1 VKQEMMDREILTSRV
16 LAESNATQILTLA
29 QANTTVNA
37 LSIEKEM
44 CKNVKSSLGR
54 SNNDFLLNFIWVR
67 LLEKKI
73 TDGVDTSIT
82 MELPE
87 FD

>member
-1 VKQEMMDREILTSRV
+1 MKQELLNREILTSRV

-37 LSIEKEM
+37 LAIEKDM
-44 CKNVKSSLGR
+44 CKNVKATLGKT
-54 SNNDFLLNFIWVR
+54 STDFLMSFIWVR
-67 LLEKKI
+67 LIEKKI
-73 TDGVDTSIT
+73 TDGVQTSIT

>member
-1 VKQEMMDREILTSRV
+1 MKQELLNREILTSKV
-16 LAESNATQILTLA
+16 LAQSNATQILTIA
-29 QANTTVNA
+29 QANTTINS
-37 LSIEKEM
+37 LGIEKDM
-44 CKNVKSSLGR
+44 CRNVKSTLGIT
-54 SNNDFLLNFIWVR
+54 SNSFFMNFIWVR

-73 TDGVDTSIT
+73 IDGVNTTIT